1 MFKITLKINGMA
13 CSMCEAHMNDAVKDN
28 FKVKKV
34 ESSHKDKRTVILSET
49 EISEAEIRKVVEETG
64 YTLEGYSS
72 EISEKKGF
80 FSSLLGK

>member
-1 MFKITLKINGMA
+1 
-13 CSMCEAHMNDAVKDN
+13 
-28 FKVKKV
+28 
-34 ESSHKDKRTVILSET
+34 LSET

-72 EISEKKGF
+72 EVSEKKGF